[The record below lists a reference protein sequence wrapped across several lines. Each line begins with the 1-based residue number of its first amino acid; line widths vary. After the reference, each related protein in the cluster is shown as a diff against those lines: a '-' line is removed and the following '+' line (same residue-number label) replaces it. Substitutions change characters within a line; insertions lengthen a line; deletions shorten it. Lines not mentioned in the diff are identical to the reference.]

1 MSSEEDLSPEEKLLK
16 VIQDS
21 PEEGANAPERAPDEP
36 EEAQGS
42 IIVTDAPLDEDAI
55 RRDPD
60 EIITLEDIEP
70 DDAAESVETDEQD
83 RPRLKLADRDD
94 DSEATNKES
103 GPDDDGAQVAALAL
117 TEPHLGGPPS
127 ALIGDSPSD
136 AAPAATPAG
145 PVGTDSMRNRMANS
159 FNVHRFNRI
168 LATCVLIL
176 IGLIIYEIV
185 VGLKSSAAASG
196 LHTAGVSFSS
206 DIVSD
211 AELKNIEWYTEPLR
225 LRDPFRA
232 FRVPTG
238 PGPVSPG
245 PDWKKYAKENYEI
258 VAVSLEDDPA
268 DSTVFLKDKV
278 IAENTLFRTG
288 DAVTI
293 LGDKVRVDEIKRG
306 GVTLTDGVDRLIIN

>member
-21 PEEGANAPERAPDEP
+21 PAGGTDDADAPERAPDEP
-36 EEAQGS
+36 EEATGS
-42 IIVTDAPLDEDAI
+42 IVTDAPLDEDAT
-55 RRDPD
+55 RGDPD
-60 EIITLEDIEP
+60 EIITLDDIEP
-70 DDAAESVETDEQD
+70 DAAESVETDEQD
-83 RPRLKLADRDD
+83 RPRLKLADRDG
-94 DSEATNKES
+94 EATNEEP
-103 GPDDDGAQVAALAL
+103 GPDEDGEQVAALAL
-117 TEPHLGGPPS
+117 AEPQLGGRPG

-136 AAPAATPAG
+136 VVPAATPAG
-145 PVGTDSMRNRMANS
+145 SGGTDSIRNRMANS

-168 LATCVLIL
+168 LAACVLIL

-185 VGLKSSAAASG
+185 IGLKSSAAASE
-196 LHTAGVSFSS
+196 LHTAGVSFRS

-225 LRDPFRA
+225 LRDPFRV
-232 FRVPTG
+232 FRVTKG